1 LRGHYSQSVDRES
14 AYEKLNARAPTSTA
28 PQTAEAEAEQG
39 GSLLEQLG
47 GVFKPRK
54 SSSGRTRE
62 SVLEAAAKSAAR
74 AMGSEMG
81 RQILRGVLGS
91 LLGTGRRR
99 R

>member
-14 AYEKLNARAPTSTA
+14 AYGKRNARAPASTA
-28 PQTAEAEAEQG
+28 PQTADAEAEAG

-47 GVFKPRK
+47 GVFKPGK
-54 SSSGRTRE
+54 TSSGRTRE
-62 SVLEAAAKSAAR
+62 GVLEAAAKSAAR

-91 LLGTGRRR
+91 ILGSGRRR
-99 R
+99 